1 MAVRVTVFPAEAI
14 RQAYRASTPRRVQ
27 IAHEMVATA
36 QPRAAVETGSYRSSY
51 GVDVQGDRVFAVI
64 NDPDAVFI
72 VFGTVDTPPHTELLV
87 AARHFGNYSGW
98 QPKRG

>member
-1 MAVRVTVFPAEAI
+1 MGIRVTVFPAEAI

-27 IAHEMVATA
+27 IAREMVATA

-51 GVDVQGDRVFAVI
+51 GVEIQGDRVFAVI
-64 NDPDAVFI
+64 NDPDASYI
-72 VFGTVDTPPHTELLV
+72 VFGTIDTPPHTELLV